1 VVFVTTDPP
10 ASHATP
16 PPSPLFN
23 ENGSNFVFVSWSWLM
38 VVVVVP
44 VLFGGITVVGLPFRF
59 VVAAAVVLTA
69 AVAAEVEPR
78 GDLPIAFEEIDFENK
93 LAADAALTTFLLNC
107 ILDDDESLLGPD
119 NVGIELVV
127 PVDCESSE
135 VSAV

>member
-1 VVFVTTDPP
+1 
-10 ASHATP
+10 
-16 PPSPLFN
+16 
-23 ENGSNFVFVSWSWLM
+23 M

-59 VVAAAVVLTA
+59 VAAAVVLTA